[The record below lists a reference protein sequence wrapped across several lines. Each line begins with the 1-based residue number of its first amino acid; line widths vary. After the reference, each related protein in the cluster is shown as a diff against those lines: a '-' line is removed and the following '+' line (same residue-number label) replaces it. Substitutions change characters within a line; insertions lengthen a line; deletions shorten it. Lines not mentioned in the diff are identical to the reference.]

1 MPRRPMTEEQKRKKR
16 ERERERQNS
25 TPLIA
30 QTWWKKLL
38 HKFCSWTLNRLLFL
52 RMSYLKCMHIFKKW
66 FSRFFLCSGMKL
78 EFLFS
83 TGIDKFTLLSAS

>member
-1 MPRRPMTEEQKRKKR
+1 MPGRPMPEEQKRKKR
-16 ERERERQNS
+16 ERERERQNG
-25 TPLIA
+25 TPVIA

-38 HKFCSWTLNRLLFL
+38 HKFFSWTLNRLFL
-52 RMSYLKCMHIFKKW
+52 RTSYFTRMHISKKK

-83 TGIDKFTLLSAS
+83 AGIK

>member
-1 MPRRPMTEEQKRKKR
+1 MPGRPMTEEQKRKKR
-16 ERERERQNS
+16 ERERERQKG
-25 TPLIA
+25 TPVIA

-38 HKFCSWTLNRLLFL
+38 HKFVSWTLNRLLFL
-52 RMSYLKCMHIFKKW
+52 RMSYFKWMHISKKW

-83 TGIDKFTLLSAS
+83 TGIK